1 MAHVV
6 KTGSPATT
14 ADVRREVSGLAG
26 FNLSDLADEGRLRL
40 DECRRQISEMLAQA
54 KEQAEAM
61 RSRAVDEGYAVGIER
76 AQADLEQRILEQAEI
91 RARDGLQLL
100 TRAVQQLHEVHDQ
113 WMQSYAEALTRLT
126 IAAAERV
133 IANRL
138 DHERNLLVQWAGEAV
153 RSTRT
158 ANRLTIAVHPE
169 TLAELGAAFDQLLA
183 SPDLTEQ
190 TLVEADESVDR
201 NSVVVRQ
208 PGGEI
213 HAGLLAQLR
222 RLEELLP

>member
-6 KTGSPATT
+6 KNGSS
-14 ADVRREVSGLAG
+14 ADYAVAKREVSGLAG

-40 DECRRQISEMLAQA
+40 DECRRQIGDMMAQA
-54 KEQAEAM
+54 EEQAEAM
-61 RSRAVDEGYAVGIER
+61 RCRAIDDGYAEGISRARIDVEQQIVER
-76 AQADLEQRILEQAEI
+76 AEI
-91 RARDGLQLL
+91 RARDGLQVL
-100 TRAVQQLHEVHDQ
+100 TQAVQQLHEVHEQ

-133 IANRL
+133 ISQRL
-138 DHERNLLVQWAGEAV
+138 DRERALLVQWAGEAV
-153 RSTRT
+153 RSTRS
-158 ANRLTIAVHPE
+158 ANRLTLAVHPE

-190 TLVEADESVDR
+190 TSVEPDETVDR

-208 PGGEI
+208 PGGDI
-213 HAGLLAQLR
+213 QAGLMAQLR